1 MFQCSLVKKP
11 WFTFLAWSL
20 KKETHISS
28 NHSRW
33 VTSGSYWEYNY
44 SQVSWPNISQL
55 GKDFW
60 IQNSPFPWGQDCWG
74 LVCTYC
80 LLWSESLF
88 TLKKEQGW
96 DSRGKLISCF
106 CPPKPENLFFRIYT
120 WPFTCFPLVSEDL
133 QEANKS
139 LAQNWVVC
147 WACLV

>member
-1 MFQCSLVKKP
+1 MFSSKEIMVYILC
-11 WFTFLAWSL
+11 WSL
-20 KKETHISS
+20 KRETHISS

-33 VTSGSYWEYNY
+33 MTSGSYWEYNH
-44 SQVSWPNISQL
+44 SQVSWPSISQL

-88 TLKKEQGW
+88 TWKKEIQGL
-96 DSRGKLISCF
+96 RFKRKINFLLLF
-106 CPPKPENLFFRIYT
+106 PPNLKTYFSGYT
-120 WPFTCFPLVSEDL
+120 HGHSPCVPLVSEDL